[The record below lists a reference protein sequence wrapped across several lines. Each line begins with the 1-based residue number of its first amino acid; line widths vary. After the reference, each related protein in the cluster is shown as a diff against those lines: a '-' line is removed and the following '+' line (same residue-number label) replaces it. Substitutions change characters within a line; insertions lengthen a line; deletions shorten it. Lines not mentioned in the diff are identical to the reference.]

1 MSKRS
6 VIRVGVLV
14 VALGLV
20 YGGFDIAG
28 AAPGPPTGPPGPPT
42 QTVIVDNVPYSH
54 VVGTLQ
60 FGAPCQTQIAGETC
74 DPTAGPSVNVYGWS
88 TGAASTATV
97 GSASGGAGAGKATFK
112 QLEFRTKMDSSTES
126 FY

>member
-1 MSKRS
+1 MRKSVCCWRSRCRAKGSSGGVDLAATSNQPRQAEGSQIMSKRS

-14 VALGLV
+14 LALGLV

-28 AAPGPPTGPPGPPT
+28 AAPGPPSGPPT

-60 FGAPCQTQIAGETC
+60 FGAPCQTQIEGETC
-74 DPTAGPSVNVYGWS
+74 DPTAGPSVNVYGW
-88 TGAASTATV
+88 
-97 GSASGGAGAGKATFK
+97 
-112 QLEFRTKMDSSTES
+112 
-126 FY
+126 